1 MDKFVIFLFVL
12 GTFFNI
18 SKGEISQ
25 ENQDIIRKWMPLYWL
40 HSEEVFNPT
49 NFDYYISQMQVNLHD
64 FGHSISFQG
73 KLNYDLI

>member
-1 MDKFVIFLFVL
+1 MDKFVIFLFIL
-12 GTFFNI
+12 GTFLNI

-49 NFDYYISQMQVNLHD
+49 NFDYYISQMQV
-64 FGHSISFQG
+64 
-73 KLNYDLI
+73 